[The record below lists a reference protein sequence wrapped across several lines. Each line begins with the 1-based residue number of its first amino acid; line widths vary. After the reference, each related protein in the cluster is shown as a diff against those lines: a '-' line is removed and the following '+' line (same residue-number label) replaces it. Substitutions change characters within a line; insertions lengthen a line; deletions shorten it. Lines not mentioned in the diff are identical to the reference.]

1 MFHRMF
7 LALMVSGLLAF
18 GTFLPAAEEATEEAA
33 PEATEAAEAAAPEVQ
48 PLTLAECAAIAL
60 ANNPQLAAAAHGLQ
74 AAQARVGQAK
84 AAQQFTFDANLVR
97 TQQGPVVSFTM
108 PDPQTGQLQSVDI
121 SPDHRTDLTINMNKV
136 LYAGGRLKAGV
147 RIARQG
153 VEVAQA
159 EVAKARQ
166 EVALR
171 GAEAYLGL
179 LKAQELRTVA
189 EQAVAQAQEHLRLA
203 QVNLEAGTV
212 ARYDVLRAE
221 VEVANA
227 QEQLVAA
234 QNGVELAKAALN
246 TAMGRPPDTP
256 LEIVP
261 LEPEIAPA
269 PAFEESRER
278 AFAQRPELAALARN
292 IAIARES
299 ITVAQAG
306 TRPTL
311 ALQGTYH
318 KQPSTAFSEDYNWNV
333 SVAVSMPIWDGGQAR
348 AGAQEAR
355 ESVRQLQQ
363 TYELTRQAIELEV
376 KQALLD
382 IEAARQRIETTAT
395 AVTQAEESLRVARV
409 RYEAGVSTHVELTD
423 AELALTL
430 ARTNR
435 VNALY
440 DYALARVRLAKA
452 EGQYATEGIEP

>member
-1 MFHRMF
+1 
-7 LALMVSGLLAF
+7 
-18 GTFLPAAEEATEEAA
+18 
-33 PEATEAAEAAAPEVQ
+33 
-48 PLTLAECAAIAL
+48 LAECAAIAL
-60 ANNPQLAAAAHGLQ
+60 ANNPQLAAAEHGVQ
-74 AAQARVGQAK
+74 AARARIGQAK
-84 AAQQFTFDANLVR
+84 AAQQVTFDANLVR

-108 PDPQTGQLQSVDI
+108 PDPQTGQPRSMEI
-121 SPDHRTDLTINMNKV
+121 SPDSRTDLTINMNKV
-136 LYAGGRLKAGV
+136 LYAGGRLRAGV

-153 VEVAQA
+153 VAVAEA

-166 EVALR
+166 EVVLR

-189 EQAVAQAQEHLRLA
+189 EQSVAQAQEHLRLA
-203 QVNLEAGTV
+203 QVNLEAGIV
-212 ARYDVLRAE
+212 ARFDVLRAE
-221 VEVANA
+221 VEVANV
-227 QEQLVAA
+227 QERLVAA

-278 AFAQRPELAALARN
+278 ALAQRPELAALRRN
-292 IAIARES
+292 IAIAQES
-299 ITVAQAG
+299 VTVAQAG

-318 KQPSTAFSEDYNWNV
+318 KQPATAFGEDYSWNV
-333 SVAVSMPIWDGGQAR
+333 SVAVSMPLWDGGQAR
-348 AGAQEAR
+348 AGAREAR
-355 ESVRQLQQ
+355 ESVQQLQQ

-382 IEAARQRIETTAT
+382 IEAARQRIETMAT

-409 RYEAGVSTHVELTD
+409 RYEAGMSPQVELTD

-452 EGQYATEGIEP
+452 EGQYAMEEGIEP